1 MKKKLRLL
9 VCYLL
14 ICAIVPINLTFAD
27 NPIDR
32 AGDGMHIDDIV
43 YYLSHTGSEL
53 SNSDIRNLL
62 DQIAPIMRLR
72 TADEVAAG
80 ITSVTTPAADET
92 SLTLPTVPNGYAI
105 HIFSSSNTGGVLGT
119 DGVIAPPAAETS
131 VDLVFTVTRIS
142 DNTTA
147 NTGEITVAVPA
158 RSPTAGDVALGISSV
173 SAPVTNAV
181 YMPLPTL
188 PTGYTIAIS
197 SSSEE
202 QVVSTTGAI
211 VPPVTATPVNLV
223 FTVTRISNNSSADTI
238 SLPVTIPARS
248 SITTGGTVTA
258 SAALTG
264 GEGMDKAFDGT
275 TSTKWYNSG
284 SSTGWIQ
291 YQLIEP
297 HIVATYSVASANDS
311 EGRDPTD
318 WTLMGSN
325 NGTTWTTLDTRVGEN
340 FAGRFQT
347 NTYTFI
353 NSTSYLYYR
362 LDVTGNS
369 GDPGTQLSEI
379 ALYGTPASAT
389 PAPTGVI
396 DLSNNSNSGVGFGSS
411 TSDEVKRWQTFT
423 ANSFPNLTSVEV
435 KIRKIGAGTTHS
447 DVTVELFATTDGI
460 TPIGTAL
467 ASDKIFSSDVGESF
481 SSINVPLIYNGLT
494 KGAKY
499 AIVLGQ
505 TVNSSDKYE
514 WSVNSGDRTG
524 LNFGKNDGGST
535 WIDES
540 FMGWLMVNVA
550 Y

>member
-9 VCYLL
+9 VCYLI
-14 ICAIVPINLTFAD
+14 ICTIVPINLTYAAI
-27 NPIDR
+27 PIDR
-32 AGDGMHIDDIV
+32 AGDGIHIDDIV
-43 YYLSHTGSEL
+43 YYLSHTGSL
-53 SNSDIRNLL
+53 SNSDISNLL
-62 DQIAPIMRLR
+62 DQIATIIPSP
-72 TADEVAAG
+72 TAAEVAAG
-80 ITSVTTPAADET
+80 ITSVTAPVADVT
-92 SLTLPTVPNGYAI
+92 GLTLPSVPTGYTIGIHTSSDSGVVGTNG
-105 HIFSSSNTGGVLGT
+105 T
-119 DGVIAPPAAETS
+119 IAPPAVETS
-131 VDLVFTVTRIS
+131 VSLVFTVIRTS
-142 DNTTA
+142 DGSTA
-147 NTGEITVAVPA
+147 NTSAIAVAVPA
-158 RSPTAGDVALGISSV
+158 HVLTAAEIALGITSV

-248 SITTGGTVTA
+248 SITIGGTVTA

-275 TSTKWYNSG
+275 TSTKWYNGS

-291 YQLIEP
+291 YQLTEP

-311 EGRDPTD
+311 EGRDPTA
-318 WTLMGSN
+318 WTLKGSN
-325 NGTTWTTLDTRVGEN
+325 DETTWTTLDTRVGEN

-347 NTYTFI
+347 NTYTFT
-353 NSTSYLYYR
+353 NSRSYLYYR
-362 LDVTGNS
+362 LDVTANS
-369 GDPGTQLSEI
+369 GDPAIQLSEI
-379 ALYGTPASAT
+379 TLYGTSAPAT

-411 TSDEVKRWQTFT
+411 NSDEVKRWQTFT
-423 ANSFPNLTSVEV
+423 ANSIPNLTSVEV
-435 KIRKIGAGTTHS
+435 KIRKIGSGTTHS

-460 TPIGTAL
+460 TPIGTAR
-467 ASDKIFSSDVGESF
+467 ASNTISSSDVGASF
-481 SSINVPLIYNGLT
+481 SSIHVPLIYNGLT
-494 KGAKY
+494 KGTQY

-505 TVNSSDKYE
+505 TVNSTDKYE
-514 WSVNSGDRTG
+514 WSVNSGDKPG
-524 LNFGKNDGGST
+524 LNFGKFDGGLN

-540 FMGWLMVNVA
+540 FMGWLMVNVS